1 MSIGGSV
8 TYWIEQLKAGEPG
21 AAQALWER
29 YFGQLVERARQKLRS
44 TPCRAADEED
54 VALSAFDSFYRA
66 VGRGRF
72 PRLDDRH
79 DLWQVLLV
87 LTDRKAFDLAAHER
101 RQRRG
106 GGKVVDEAALGPV
119 SLGQFAD
126 GEPGPAYVALVAD
139 EFRRLLAMLDDP
151 ELRHVAVRKME
162 GHSVEEI
169 AAELGLVPR
178 TVQRRLH
185 LIRLTWEREEQ
196 A

>member
-8 TYWIEQLKAGEPG
+8 TQWIEQLKAGEPG

-44 TPCRAADEED
+44 TPRRAADEED
-54 VALSAFDSFYRA
+54 VALSAFDSFCRA
-66 VGRGRF
+66 AGRGCF

-139 EFRRLLAMLDDP
+139 EFRRLLALLGDP

-162 GHSVEEI
+162 GLSVEEI

-178 TVQRRLH
+178 TVQRRLR
-185 LIRLTWEREEQ
+185 LIRLTWEREGQ
-196 A
+196 P